1 MVYVYV
7 IWQGAMSLLVYTAS
21 PMPLRLS
28 LKLLWRA
35 LIILVLA
42 IYNHAVSP

>member
-7 IWQGAMSLLVYTAS
+7 IWQGAMSLLVDATS
-21 PMPLRLS
+21 PMPLCLRG
-28 LKLLWRA
+28 KLLWRA
-35 LIILVLA
+35 LIIFILA